1 MFKTIKRFWT
11 RYVLKRE
18 VKRLVATENAAR
30 RVLPAQRKNPAFVS
44 KFPRGI
50 HK

>member
-1 MFKTIKRFWT
+1 MFKTIKALWT

-30 RVLPAQRKNPAFVS
+30 GIAHFERINHGKPLRVPSGK
-44 KFPRGI
+44 K
-50 HK
+50 

>member
-1 MFKTIKRFWT
+1 MFKTIKALWT

-30 RVLPAQRKNPAFVS
+30 GVAPVQRINKGRPVHVPS
-44 KFPRGI
+44 GK
-50 HK
+50 K

>member
-1 MFKTIKRFWT
+1 MFKTIKALWT

-30 RVLPAQRKNPAFVS
+30 RIAPVQRINKGSPVHVPS
-44 KFPRGI
+44 VK
-50 HK
+50 K